1 MNVARILILGVA
13 LAAGG
18 AAAYLVSGGENKP
31 PEAPKPVVQ
40 FPTVDVLIA
49 KTDIGMGTAIVAPD
63 MDWQAWP
70 AATTGTSYITK

>member
-18 AAAYLVSGGENKP
+18 AAAYLVSGGENKL

-49 KTDIGMGTAIVAPD
+49 KIDIGMGTAIAAPD